1 MALIYL
7 VEDDDGIGEIESFAL
22 KNAGHEVALLTSV
35 SAFWKACKK
44 KIPDLIVMDVMLP
57 DADGFHI
64 VKEIR
69 EKELYAKIPILMV
82 SARDSELD
90 IVRGLDCGADDYL
103 TKPFGVME
111 FVSRIRALLRRFSSK
126 KKQISVI
133 GNRQKIEL
141 NKDAR
146 EVFVKGEK
154 CPLTYKE
161 FELLQVLMSHAD
173 QVMTRDSLMELIWGV
188 DFFGESRTL
197 DMHIRTLRKNL
208 VKPAAR
214 YKRYEMSD
222 IVSEKRRMKQNEK
235 KDAVKLYG
243 NCYDIDDCR
252 VVINNGCV
260 L

>member
-1 MALIYL
+1 MNKPLVL
-7 VEDDDGIGEIESFAL
+7 VVEDDRPVRNLIVTTLKAHDYRYLTAENGRGAIMEVTSHNPDIVLLDLGLPDIDGTQVIESIRSWS
-22 KNAGHEVALLTSV
+22 NMP
-35 SAFWKACKK
+35 
-44 KIPDLIVMDVMLP
+44 IIV
-57 DADGFHI
+57 I
-64 VKEIR
+64 
-69 EKELYAKIPILMV
+69 
-82 SARDSELD
+82 SARSEDRDKIMALD
-90 IVRGLDCGADDYL
+90 AGADDYL

-197 DMHIRTLRKNL
+197 DMHIRTLRK
-208 VKPAAR
+208 
-214 YKRYEMSD
+214 
-222 IVSEKRRMKQNEK
+222 
-235 KDAVKLYG
+235 KLGEAGSQIQTIRNVGY
-243 NCYDIDDCR
+243 CFRKTEDETE
-252 VVINNGCV
+252 
-260 L
+260 

>member
-44 KIPDLIVMDVMLP
+44 KLPDLIVMDVMLP

-133 GNRQKIEL
+133 GN
-141 NKDAR
+141 
-146 EVFVKGEK
+146 
-154 CPLTYKE
+154 LTYKE

-197 DMHIRTLRKNL
+197 DMHIRTLRK
-208 VKPAAR
+208 
-214 YKRYEMSD
+214 
-222 IVSEKRRMKQNEK
+222 
-235 KDAVKLYG
+235 KLGEAGSQIQTIRNVGY
-243 NCYDIDDCR
+243 CFRKMEDETE
-252 VVINNGCV
+252 
-260 L
+260 

>member
-1 MALIYL
+1 
-7 VEDDDGIGEIESFAL
+7 
-22 KNAGHEVALLTSV
+22 
-35 SAFWKACKK
+35 
-44 KIPDLIVMDVMLP
+44 MDVMLP

-111 FVSRIRALLRRFSSK
+111 FVSRVRALLRRFSSK

-154 CPLTYKE
+154 CTLTYKE

-173 QVMTRDSLMELIWGV
+173 QVMTRDSLMELIWGI

-197 DMHIRTLRKNL
+197 DMHIRTLRK
-208 VKPAAR
+208 
-214 YKRYEMSD
+214 
-222 IVSEKRRMKQNEK
+222 
-235 KDAVKLYG
+235 KLGEAGSQIQTIRNVGY
-243 NCYDIDDCR
+243 CFRKTEDETE
-252 VVINNGCV
+252 
-260 L
+260 

>member
-1 MALIYL
+1 MKI
-7 VEDDDGIGEIESFAL
+7 VVVDDE
-22 KNAGHEVALLTSV
+22 ALLVKGIRFNLQNEGYQVLTGTNGLEAV
-35 SAFWKACKK
+35 ELAKDPEIALM
-44 KIPDLIVMDVMLP
+44 ILDVMMP
-57 DADGFHI
+57 EMDGLTACT
-64 VKEIR
+64 KIR
-69 EKELYAKIPILMV
+69 EFSQVPIIMLTAKTEDIDKLMGF
-82 SARDSELD
+82 DH
-90 IVRGLDCGADDYL
+90 GADDYL

-197 DMHIRTLRKNL
+197 DMHIRTLRK
-208 VKPAAR
+208 
-214 YKRYEMSD
+214 
-222 IVSEKRRMKQNEK
+222 
-235 KDAVKLYG
+235 KLGEAGSQIQTIRNVGY
-243 NCYDIDDCR
+243 CFRKMEDETE
-252 VVINNGCV
+252 
-260 L
+260 

>member
-44 KIPDLIVMDVMLP
+44 KLPDLIVMDVMLP

-111 FVSRIRALLRRFSSK
+111 FVSRIWALLRRFSSK

-197 DMHIRTLRKNL
+197 DMHIRTLRK
-208 VKPAAR
+208 
-214 YKRYEMSD
+214 
-222 IVSEKRRMKQNEK
+222 
-235 KDAVKLYG
+235 KLGEAGSQIQTIRNVGY
-243 NCYDIDDCR
+243 CFRKTEDETE
-252 VVINNGCV
+252 
-260 L
+260 

>member
-1 MALIYL
+1 M
-7 VEDDDGIGEIESFAL
+7 
-22 KNAGHEVALLTSV
+22 
-35 SAFWKACKK
+35 
-44 KIPDLIVMDVMLP
+44 
-57 DADGFHI
+57 
-64 VKEIR
+64 
-69 EKELYAKIPILMV
+69 
-82 SARDSELD
+82 
-90 IVRGLDCGADDYL
+90 RGLDCGADDYL

-146 EVFVKGEK
+146 EVFVKGGK

-197 DMHIRTLRKNL
+197 DMHIRTLRK
-208 VKPAAR
+208 
-214 YKRYEMSD
+214 
-222 IVSEKRRMKQNEK
+222 
-235 KDAVKLYG
+235 KLGEAGSQIQTIRNVGY
-243 NCYDIDDCR
+243 CFRKTEDETE
-252 VVINNGCV
+252 
-260 L
+260 

>member
-57 DADGFHI
+57 
-64 VKEIR
+64 
-69 EKELYAKIPILMV
+69 
-82 SARDSELD
+82 DSELD

-197 DMHIRTLRKNL
+197 DMHIRTLRK
-208 VKPAAR
+208 
-214 YKRYEMSD
+214 
-222 IVSEKRRMKQNEK
+222 
-235 KDAVKLYG
+235 KLGEAGSQIQTIRNVGY
-243 NCYDIDDCR
+243 CFRKTEDETE
-252 VVINNGCV
+252 
-260 L
+260 

>member
-1 MALIYL
+1 MRILV
-7 VEDDDGIGEIESFAL
+7 VEDEQDLNRILAKTLTAEGYSVDACFDGVEAL
-22 KNAGHEVALLTSV
+22 DYLEGAEYDA
-35 SAFWKACKK
+35 
-44 KIPDLIVMDVMLP
+44 IVLDVMMP
-57 DADGFHI
+57 RMDGFSLLAQM
-64 VKEIR
+64 R
-69 EKELYAKIPILMV
+69 ESGNETPVIFLTAK
-82 SARDSELD
+82 DSVPD
-90 IVRGLDCGADDYL
+90 RVRGLDAGADDYL

-197 DMHIRTLRKNL
+197 DMHIRTLRK
-208 VKPAAR
+208 
-214 YKRYEMSD
+214 
-222 IVSEKRRMKQNEK
+222 
-235 KDAVKLYG
+235 KLGEAGSQIQTIRNVGY
-243 NCYDIDDCR
+243 CFRKTEDETE
-252 VVINNGCV
+252 
-260 L
+260 

>member
-44 KIPDLIVMDVMLP
+44 KLPDLIVMDVMLP

-103 TKPFGVME
+103 TKPFHIDELVAR
-111 FVSRIRALLRRFSSK
+111 VNAQLRMDNV
-126 KKQISVI
+126 QV
-133 GNRQKIEL
+133 QKNYVEAGDLRLNIKNTTLTCTTTNESIE
-141 NKDAR
+141 
-146 EVFVKGEK
+146 VV
-154 CPLTYKE
+154 CKE
-161 FELLQVLMSHAD
+161 FMLLEYLMKNKNQVL
-173 QVMTRDSLMELIWGV
+173 QKEQLYEKIWGL
-188 DFFGESRTL
+188 DNESESNNL
-197 DMHIRTLRKNL
+197 EAYLSFIRKKIKIIGSNVQIKAIRGIG
-208 VKPAAR
+208 
-214 YKRYEMSD
+214 YKLEVENWFYNFNCN
-222 IVSEKRRMKQNEK
+222 KR
-235 KDAVKLYG
+235 
-243 NCYDIDDCR
+243 
-252 VVINNGCV
+252 
-260 L
+260 

>member
-44 KIPDLIVMDVMLP
+44 KLP
-57 DADGFHI
+57 
-64 VKEIR
+64 
-69 EKELYAKIPILMV
+69 ELYAKIPILMV

-197 DMHIRTLRKNL
+197 DMHIRTLRK
-208 VKPAAR
+208 
-214 YKRYEMSD
+214 
-222 IVSEKRRMKQNEK
+222 
-235 KDAVKLYG
+235 KLGEAGSQIQTIRNVGY
-243 NCYDIDDCR
+243 CFRKTEDETE
-252 VVINNGCV
+252 
-260 L
+260 

>member
-44 KIPDLIVMDVMLP
+44 KLPDLIVMDVMLP
-57 DADGFHI
+57 DADGFDI

-133 GNRQKIEL
+133 GNL
-141 NKDAR
+141 
-146 EVFVKGEK
+146 
-154 CPLTYKE
+154 
-161 FELLQVLMSHAD
+161 
-173 QVMTRDSLMELIWGV
+173 SLI
-188 DFFGESRTL
+188 
-197 DMHIRTLRKNL
+197 HI
-208 VKPAAR
+208 
-214 YKRYEMSD
+214 
-222 IVSEKRRMKQNEK
+222 
-235 KDAVKLYG
+235 
-243 NCYDIDDCR
+243 
-252 VVINNGCV
+252 
-260 L
+260 

>member
-1 MALIYL
+1 MNKPLVL
-7 VEDDDGIGEIESFAL
+7 VVEDDRPVRNLIVTTLKAHDYRYLTAENGHSAIIEATSHNPDIVLLDLGLPDIDGTQVIESIRSWS
-22 KNAGHEVALLTSV
+22 NMP
-35 SAFWKACKK
+35 
-44 KIPDLIVMDVMLP
+44 IIV
-57 DADGFHI
+57 I
-64 VKEIR
+64 
-69 EKELYAKIPILMV
+69 
-82 SARDSELD
+82 SARSEDRDKIMALD
-90 IVRGLDCGADDYL
+90 AGADDYL

-146 EVFVKGEK
+146 EVFVKGGK

-197 DMHIRTLRKNL
+197 DMHIRTLRK
-208 VKPAAR
+208 
-214 YKRYEMSD
+214 
-222 IVSEKRRMKQNEK
+222 
-235 KDAVKLYG
+235 KLGEAGSQIQTIRNVGY
-243 NCYDIDDCR
+243 CFRKTEDETE
-252 VVINNGCV
+252 
-260 L
+260 

>member
-44 KIPDLIVMDVMLP
+44 KLPDLIVMDVMLP

-173 QVMTRDSLMELIWGV
+173 QVMTRDSLLE
-188 DFFGESRTL
+188 
-197 DMHIRTLRKNL
+197 
-208 VKPAAR
+208 
-214 YKRYEMSD
+214 
-222 IVSEKRRMKQNEK
+222 
-235 KDAVKLYG
+235 
-243 NCYDIDDCR
+243 
-252 VVINNGCV
+252 
-260 L
+260 

>member
-22 KNAGHEVALLTSV
+22 KNAGHEVTLLTSV

-103 TKPFGVME
+103 TKPFHIDELVAR
-111 FVSRIRALLRRFSSK
+111 VNAQLRMDNV
-126 KKQISVI
+126 QV
-133 GNRQKIEL
+133 QKNYVEAGDLRLNIKNTTLTCTTTNESIE
-141 NKDAR
+141 
-146 EVFVKGEK
+146 VV
-154 CPLTYKE
+154 CKE
-161 FELLQVLMSHAD
+161 FMLLEYLMKNKNQVL
-173 QVMTRDSLMELIWGV
+173 QKEQLYEKIWGL
-188 DFFGESRTL
+188 DNESESNNL
-197 DMHIRTLRKNL
+197 EAYLSFIRKKIKIIGSNVQIKAIRGIG
-208 VKPAAR
+208 
-214 YKRYEMSD
+214 YKLE
-222 IVSEKRRMKQNEK
+222 VEN
-235 KDAVKLYG
+235 
-243 NCYDIDDCR
+243 
-252 VVINNGCV
+252 
-260 L
+260 

>member
-44 KIPDLIVMDVMLP
+44 KLPDLIVMDVMLP

-103 TKPFGVME
+103 TKPFGVM
-111 FVSRIRALLRRFSSK
+111 
-126 KKQISVI
+126 
-133 GNRQKIEL
+133 
-141 NKDAR
+141 
-146 EVFVKGEK
+146 
-154 CPLTYKE
+154 
-161 FELLQVLMSHAD
+161 
-173 QVMTRDSLMELIWGV
+173 DSLMELIWGV

-197 DMHIRTLRKNL
+197 DMHIRTLRK
-208 VKPAAR
+208 
-214 YKRYEMSD
+214 
-222 IVSEKRRMKQNEK
+222 
-235 KDAVKLYG
+235 KLGEAGSQIQTIRNVGY
-243 NCYDIDDCR
+243 CFRKTEDETE
-252 VVINNGCV
+252 
-260 L
+260 